1 MGVGRDVA
9 LRESTNYE
17 SPPPA
22 TEAGFLVFMDEDM
35 TETEHESAA
44 EEASGGPLPDP
55 APNTPDDVPRGPQN
69 VAIAPRLFTLIVLSG
84 LSVLSLNMFLPS
96 LSNIAMDF
104 AAPYAL
110 ANLAIA
116 GYAGATA
123 ILQLIVGPLSD
134 RFGRRPVMLAAL
146 VIFCLASVGCLLAA
160 DVWTFL
166 LFRMMQAAIIS
177 GYTVSLAVVRD
188 TAGAQRAA
196 SLIGYLAMAWAIA
209 PMLGPMLGGLLDEL
223 FGWRASFWAFFGFG
237 IFVLTLCWIDLRET
251 NQTPSE
257 TLKKQFRAYPELV
270 RSRRFWGYALC
281 MAFSTGGFY
290 AFLGGAPLV
299 AGALFDV
306 PPTLVGIYMG
316 SITAGFVFGSFLAG
330 RFAAR
335 YALATMMIVGRIVA
349 CLGLILGLLV
359 LAAGVV
365 HELTL
370 FGACICMGIGNG
382 ITMPS
387 SSSGA
392 MSVRPA
398 LAGSAS
404 GLSGA
409 LTVEGGGVISAA
421 TGTILTAHN
430 AAYGLLGMML
440 LSSALGLVAAL
451 YVLWLD
457 RSETRSASSNP

>member
-1 MGVGRDVA
+1 
-9 LRESTNYE
+9 
-17 SPPPA
+17 
-22 TEAGFLVFMDEDM
+22 M

-44 EEASGGPLPDP
+44 EEASGGPLPDL
-55 APNTPDDVPRGPQN
+55 APNAPDDVPRGPQN
-69 VAIAPRLFTLIVLSG
+69 VVIAPRLFTLIVLSG

-188 TAGAQRAA
+188 TVGAQRAA

-237 IFVLTLCWIDLRET
+237 IFVLALCWIDLRET

-306 PPTLVGIYMG
+306 PPTLVGVYMG

-335 YALATMMIVGRIVA
+335 YPLATMMIVGRIVA

-392 MSVRPA
+392 MSVRPT

-409 LTVEGGGVISAA
+409 LTVAGGGVISAA

-451 YVLWLD
+451 YVLWHD
-457 RSETRSASSNP
+457 RSETRPTSSNR